1 MLRLH
6 MRIEGIS
13 TQNAT
18 ERWMKLCGE
27 AATEQDS
34 HRLLELI
41 KEINDLLEEK
51 QSRLN
56 GKKVD
61 GTSPNGGN
69 GNSG

>member
-1 MLRLH
+1 MQDT
-6 MRIEGIS
+6 I
-13 TQNAT
+13 
-18 ERWMKLCGE
+18 RWRKLCEE
-27 AATEQDS
+27 AAKEQDS
-34 HRLLELI
+34 QRLLELV
-41 KEINDLLEEK
+41 KEINNLLEEK